1 MNDQAPVAQPGDI
14 DLSYLDD
21 DFAQAEVKEHDFT
34 PVPDGKYQV
43 NVDKVELTKAQTTGN
58 PMLKWTLRILG
69 PTNRDRFLWK
79 NSVMITDTM
88 EYVKKDL
95 WLCGLPINKLS
106 DLNGRLEDLLDV
118 KLEIQKVSKFR
129 VGLRSLDY
137 PLPKD
142 ADEDAVMPNEV
153 SGLEEAE
160 QKYFD

>member
-1 MNDQAPVAQPGDI
+1 MTDQAPVAQPGDI

-34 PVPDGKYQV
+34 PVPDGKFQV
-43 NVDKVELTKAQTTGN
+43 NVDKVELTKAQTSGN

-79 NSVMITDTM
+79 NSVMIPETM

-95 WLCGLPINKLS
+95 WMCGLPITKLS

-118 KLEIQKVSKFR
+118 KLEIQKKTK
-129 VGLRSLDY
+129 G
-137 PLPKD
+137 
-142 ADEDAVMPNEV
+142 ENESIFFNKRIV
-153 SGLEEAE
+153 TEGGSDGGYRQAAAEA
-160 QKYFD
+160 KTPF

>member
-118 KLEIQKVSKFR
+118 KLEIQKKTK
-129 VGLRSLDY
+129 G
-137 PLPKD
+137 
-142 ADEDAVMPNEV
+142 ENESIFFNKRIV
-153 SGLEEAE
+153 TEGGRDNGGDGGYQQAAAAA
-160 QKYFD
+160 KTPF